1 MRALGDMLQKAQ
13 KMKAAMD
20 EARAKMKNQTVEAE
34 SGGGVVKVVASCDK
48 QIVSITVDHARV
60 AATGRSVEELITEAA
75 NAALK
80 KAEAA
85 LKEELSKAMGAA
97 GLSLPGLF

>member
-1 MRALGDMLQKAQ
+1 MRMLGDMLQKAQ
-13 KMKAAMD
+13 KMKAGMD

-34 SGGGVVKVVASCDK
+34 SANGAVRVVASCDK
-48 QIVSITVDHARV
+48 QIVSITVNQER
-60 AATGRSVEELITEAA
+60 AAASGRSVEELITEAA
-75 NAALK
+75 NAALQ

>member
-13 KMKAAMD
+13 KMKAGMD
-20 EARAKMKNQTVEAE
+20 EARAKMKSQTVEAE
-34 SGGGVVKVVASCDK
+34 SAGGAVRVVASCDK
-48 QIVSITVDHARV
+48 QIVSITVNHER
-60 AATGRSVEELITEAA
+60 AAAAGRPVEELITEAA

-85 LKEELSKAMGAA
+85 LKEELAKAMGAA

>member
-13 KMKAAMD
+13 KMKTGMD

-34 SGGGVVKVVASCDK
+34 SAGGAVRVVASCDK
-48 QIVSITVDHARV
+48 QIVSITVDHERA
-60 AATGRSVEELITEAA
+60 AATGRPVEELIAEAA

-85 LKEELSKAMGAA
+85 LKEELAKAMASA